1 MTNPVTPFRNDLFGS
16 RGMDI
21 KAAMDYAETMISTFQ
36 GTEYAA
42 AKTAIGVLVNTIES
56 AVTQSKG
63 PTPLEEALFEII
75 DKRIAVLQ
83 INTQVE
89 INASIDDWMDNNLR
103 DKMMDILANEDID
116 DDISN
121 WMSNNFDITDYN
133 VDDAIESW
141 ADNNLDEKIQDAI
154 AKLNPGMS
162 SKEFDYSLSEV
173 NKIMQRAQQRAKDIA
188 EGRPPKFEAEPE
200 APAAGGKSKF
210 KVIGTEPVKAP

>member
-1 MTNPVTPFRNDLFGS
+1 MKNPVSQFRNNIFGS
-16 RGMDI
+16 RGCNI
-21 KAAMDYAETMISTFQ
+21 QEAVDYANELINTLPQTDQVGIRVGF
-36 GTEYAA
+36 
-42 AKTAIGVLVNTIES
+42 GVLLNTIDN
-56 AVTQSKG
+56 AVAQSQG
-63 PTPLEEALFEII
+63 PSPVEEALFAII

-141 ADNNLDEKIQDAI
+141 MDNNIDEKIQDAI
-154 AKLNPGMS
+154 SNI
-162 SKEFDYSLSEV
+162 EFSV
-173 NKIMQRAQQRAKDIA
+173 
-188 EGRPPKFEAEPE
+188 
-200 APAAGGKSKF
+200 
-210 KVIGTEPVKAP
+210 TVK

>member
-21 KAAMDYAETMISTFQ
+21 KAAMDYAEIMINTFQ
-36 GTEYAA
+36 GSEYAA

-83 INTQVE
+83 INSQVE
-89 INASIDDWMDNNLR
+89 INASIDDWMENNLR

-154 AKLNPGMS
+154 SNI
-162 SKEFDYSLSEV
+162 EFSV
-173 NKIMQRAQQRAKDIA
+173 
-188 EGRPPKFEAEPE
+188 
-200 APAAGGKSKF
+200 
-210 KVIGTEPVKAP
+210 TVK

>member
-1 MTNPVTPFRNDLFGS
+1 MTNPVTPFRSNLFAS
-16 RGMDI
+16 RGCDI
-21 KAAMDYAETMISTFQ
+21 QAALDYVDQLATASTDPVAVQ
-36 GTEYAA
+36 TAA
-42 AKTAIGVLVNTIES
+42 RVLLNTIEN
-56 AVTQSKG
+56 AVTQAQG
-63 PTPLEEALFEII
+63 PSALEEALFAII

-141 ADNNLDEKIQDAI
+141 AENNLDDKITEAI
-154 AKLNPGMS
+154 NNLTFNVT
-162 SKEFDYSLSEV
+162 LS
-173 NKIMQRAQQRAKDIA
+173 
-188 EGRPPKFEAEPE
+188 
-200 APAAGGKSKF
+200 
-210 KVIGTEPVKAP
+210 